1 MKEIKE
7 LVSGA
12 KKGSQKAFNK
22 LYDLTKNDI
31 WFTCISL
38 LKNEENA
45 KDVMQETYIT
55 AFLKLET
62 LENEDKF
69 CPWLRMTAVNKSKDY
84 LKGKV
89 EYQIEDEVLTN
100 EVETNEVMLP
110 EEYITNN
117 SKREIILQLMSDT
130 LTHSQYVTVFLF
142 YFDEL
147 SISEIS
153 EVLEVSEG
161 TVKSRLNSSRKKMKT
176 AIEKYEEENNDRLH
190 GVVFVPLFGSIFKEE
205 AKNLTVPKIDLV
217 LPKQGS
223 DSIASIGAES
233 AVKTASKGLISSVLK
248 ARVIA
253 VVCGMVILTGSSLS
267 TGVLAGCGR
276 EDLPIATNASTTE
289 VTTEPT
295 ETTDPTVSEEVK
307 EAVKD
312 NGLKV
317 NDKGEVVDA
326 KGNKVEVKDG
336 KVEVKTDD
344 GKTVTVKVDEV
355 KEVTQPTKGT
365 SSEPK
370 ETQKVTQKPTQK
382 ATQPTTKKPATQPT
396 TKKPTQAP
404 TQKPTEKVWHEP
416 VYKTVHHDAVTE
428 KVWIPEYK
436 TVHHDAVTEEVPVYK
451 TGSVIICNQ
460 CGEIFLSM
468 QDLEQHHISNP
479 YTCWSYRITEKTVQV
494 GTETKVVKEAWDEKV
509 EDGGHYETKVVKEA
523 WDERVLVKEGYWEY
537 K

>member
-12 KKGSQKAFNK
+12 KSGSQKAFNK

-31 WFTCISL
+31 WLTCISL

-69 CPWLRMTAVNKSKDY
+69 CSWLRMTAVNKSKDF

-190 GVVFVPLFGSIFKEE
+190 GVVFVPLFGSIFKEQC
-205 AKNLTVPKIDLV
+205 KYITVPKIDLV

-223 DSIASIGAES
+223 DSIASFGAEN
-233 AVKTASKGLISSVLK
+233 AVKTASKGLVSSVAK
-248 ARVIA
+248 TRVIA
-253 VVCGMVILTGSSLS
+253 MLLGMTVICGTSIS
-267 TGVLAGCGR
+267 TGVLAGCGK
-276 EDLPIATNASTTE
+276 EDLPIATTASTAE
-289 VTTEPT
+289 VTTEPI
-295 ETTDPTVSEEVK
+295 ETVSADVV
-307 EAVKD
+307 EAIKD
-312 NGLKV
+312 NGLS
-317 NDKGEVVDA
+317 VDDN
-326 KGNKVEVKDG
+326 GTVLNKDGKALEVKDG
-336 KVEVKTDD
+336 KIEVTNADGTKTI
-344 GKTVTVKVDEV
+344 VKIEEI
-355 KEVTQPTKGT
+355 KGTTQPTKGS

-370 ETQKVTQKPTQK
+370 ETVKPTQK
-382 ATQPTTKKPATQPT
+382 ATKATQPATKKPSVQPTTKKPATPT
-396 TKKPTQAP
+396 QKPTQKPTVKPTQPA
-404 TQKPTEKVWHEP
+404 TQKPTEKP
-416 VYKTVHHDAVTE
+416 KE
-428 KVWIPEYK
+428 KVWVVDYK
-436 TVHHDAVTEEVPVYK
+436 EVQVKVVDKPATTEPIYEKVGYNV
-451 TGSVIICNQ
+451 CNQ
-460 CGEIFLSM
+460 CGAKLPYNCTREEFDAHFDGENHFSWKTIVVTEQTGVKEIP
-468 QDLEQHHISNP
+468 EEYH
-479 YTCWSYRITEKTVQV
+479 Y
-494 GTETKVVKEAWDEKV
+494 ETKKV
-509 EDGGHYETKVVKEA
+509 EDGGH
-523 WDERVLVKEGYWEY
+523 WEY

>member
-62 LENEDKF
+62 LENEYKF
-69 CPWLRMTAVNKSKDY
+69 CPWLRMTAVNKSKDF

-223 DSIASIGAES
+223 NSIASFGAES
-233 AVKTASKGLISSVLK
+233 AVKTVSKGLVSSVAK
-248 ARVIA
+248 TRVIA
-253 VVCGMVILTGSSLS
+253 MLLGITVICGTSIS
-267 TGVLAGCGR
+267 TGVLAGCGK

-289 VTTEPT
+289 PT
-295 ETTDPTVSEEVK
+295 EATDPTVSEEVK

-355 KEVTQPTKGT
+355 KEVTQPTKGS

-370 ETQKVTQKPTQK
+370 ETVKPTQK
-382 ATQPTTKKPATQPT
+382 ATQPTTKQPATQPT
-396 TKKPTQAP
+396 TKKPATP
-404 TQKPTEKVWHEP
+404 STTQKPTEKKKVW
-416 VYKTVHHDAVTE
+416 VTDYKIVHHPAEPAVTE
-428 KVWIPEYK
+428 TI
-436 TVHHDAVTEEVPVYK
+436 HHPAETHEEPIYEEVC
-451 TGSVIICNQ
+451 VIICNQ
-460 CGEIFLSM
+460 CGAEFSDM
-468 QDLEQHHISNP
+468 QQLKQHHLANLD
-479 YTCWSYRITEKTVQV
+479 TCWSYRKVARKVQTGTTTVVDKEAWDEVKVITPAKP
-494 GTETKVVKEAWDEKV
+494 AWDEKV
-509 EDGGHYETKVVKEA
+509 EDGGH
-523 WDERVLVKEGYWEY
+523 WEY

>member
-1 MKEIKE
+1 MKDIKE

-31 WFTCISL
+31 WLNCLTL

-69 CPWLRMTAVNKSKDY
+69 CPWLRMTAVNKSKDF

-176 AIEKYEEENNDRLH
+176 AIEKYEEENNDKLH
-190 GVVFVPLFGSIFKEE
+190 GVVFVPLFGSIFKEQC
-205 AKNLTVPKIDLV
+205 KHITVPEINLDFT
-217 LPKQGS
+217 KQGNKNITS
-223 DSIASIGAES
+223 KGAES
-233 AVKTASKGLISSVLK
+233 AVKTASKGLVSSVAK
-248 ARVIA
+248 TRVIA
-253 VVCGMVILTGSSLS
+253 MLLGMTVICGTSIS
-267 TGVLAGCGR
+267 TGVLAGCVR
-276 EDLPIATNASTTE
+276 EDLPIATTASTTE

-295 ETTDPTVSEEVK
+295 ELATEAKTSNELVSGSTGNSSGGNTGNTANSKTTASKTSTGGSGNSKSDS
-307 EAVKD
+307 
-312 NGLKV
+312 
-317 NDKGEVVDA
+317 
-326 KGNKVEVKDG
+326 GNKG
-336 KVEVKTDD
+336 SGSGST
-344 GKTVTVKVDEV
+344 G
-355 KEVTQPTKGT
+355 GNT
-365 SSEPK
+365 SS
-370 ETQKVTQKPTQK
+370 TQSSAGSQKTY
-382 ATQPTTKKPATQPT
+382 
-396 TKKPTQAP
+396 
-404 TQKPTEKVWHEP
+404 HE
-416 VYKTVHHDAVTE
+416 A
-428 KVWIPEYK
+428 EYK
-436 TVHHDAVTEEVPVYK
+436 TVHHPAETEKVWVVDKEAYSYEEPVYETK
-451 TGSVIICNQ
+451 GRPICND
-460 CGEIFLSM
+460 CGA
-468 QDLEQHHISNP
+468 DLGDMSGYELAGHCGDHLLNGGKG
-479 YTCWSYRITEKTVQV
+479 SYSVNDVQIQV
-494 GTETKVVKEAWDEKV
+494 GTKTVNVPEEGHYETRVVKEAWDE
-509 EDGGHYETKVVKEA
+509 E
-523 WDERVLVKEGYWEY
+523 VLVKEGYWEY

>member
-1 MKEIKE
+1 MSEKSNIKK
-7 LVSGA
+7 LVSSA
-12 KKGSQKAFNK
+12 KKGNQQAFNA
-22 LYDLTKNDI
+22 LYELTKNAVYY
-31 WFTCISL
+31 TCSSL
-38 LKNEENA
+38 LKNSEDVQDLCQDVFFAVFQKLNTLDNDEN
-45 KDVMQETYIT
+45 
-55 AFLKLET
+55 
-62 LENEDKF
+62 F
-69 CPWLRMTAVNKSKDY
+69 CSWVKQIAVHKCFNFNR
-84 LKGKV
+84 GKV

-176 AIEKYEEENNDRLH
+176 AIEKYEEENNDKLH

-223 DSIASIGAES
+223 NSIASIGAES
-233 AVKTASKGLISSVLK
+233 AVKTASKGLVSSVAK
-248 ARVIA
+248 TRVIA
-253 VVCGMVILTGSSLS
+253 MLLGMTVICGTSIS
-267 TGVLAGCGR
+267 TGVLAGCGK

-295 ETTDPTVSEEVK
+295 EETKPTVSEEVK

-355 KEVTQPTKGT
+355 KEVTQPTKGS

-370 ETQKVTQKPTQK
+370 ETVKPTQKATTK
-382 ATQPTTKKPATQPT
+382 ATQPTTKKPSVQPT
-396 TKKPTQAP
+396 TKKPATPTPTQKPTPKPTQAP

-416 VYKTVHHDAVTE
+416 VYKTVHHPAET
-428 KVWIPEYK
+428 KV
-436 TVHHDAVTEEVPVYK
+436 VHHDAVTHEEPIYETIGYNV
-451 TGSVIICNQ
+451 CNQ
-460 CGEIFLSM
+460 CGKKMYNSAELSHYV
-468 QDLEQHHISNP
+468 DNDS
-479 YTCWSYRITEKTVQV
+479 CWSYRGVKEKVQTGTTTVV
-494 GTETKVVKEAWDEKV
+494 DKPAYDETVVVKKAWDE
-509 EDGGHYETKVVKEA
+509 E
-523 WDERVLVKEGYWEY
+523 VLVKKGYWEY

>member
-317 NDKGEVVDA
+317 NDKGEVVDK

-355 KEVTQPTKGT
+355 KEVTQPTKGS

-382 ATQPTTKKPATQPT
+382 ATQPTTKKPATPTPTKKPATQPT
-396 TKKPTQAP
+396 TKKPATPTPTQKPTQKPTVKPTQPATQKPTEAP
-404 TQKPTEKVWHEP
+404 TQKPTEKVWVVDVPAH
-416 VYKTVHHDAVTE
+416 
-428 KVWIPEYK
+428 
-436 TVHHDAVTEEVPVYK
+436 TEEVYHYYNF
-451 TGSVIICNQ
+451 CNQ
-460 CGEIFLSM
+460 CGERLDDSNAVKWHFLDS
-468 QDLEQHHISNP
+468 D
-479 YTCWSYRITEKTVQV
+479 TCSSYHAE
-494 GTETKVVKEAWDEKV
+494 KVVTGTKEVPEQ
-509 EDGGHYETKVVKEA
+509 GH
-523 WDERVLVKEGYWEY
+523 WEY

>member
-1 MKEIKE
+1 MSEKSNIKK
-7 LVSGA
+7 LVSSA
-12 KKGSQKAFNK
+12 KKGNQQAFNA
-22 LYDLTKNDI
+22 LYELTKNSVYY
-31 WFTCISL
+31 TCSSL
-38 LKNEENA
+38 LKNSE
-45 KDVMQETYIT
+45 DVQDLCQDV
-55 AFLKLET
+55 FLAVFQKLNT
-62 LENEDKF
+62 LEEEEKF
-69 CPWLRMTAVNKSKDY
+69 CGWVKRIAVNCCLKFN
-84 LKGKV
+84 KGKV

-117 SKREIILQLMSDT
+117 SKREIILKLMSDT

-223 DSIASIGAES
+223 NSIASFGAES
-233 AVKTASKGLISSVLK
+233 AVKTVSKGLVSSVLK

-295 ETTDPTVSEEVK
+295 EVTDPTVSEEVK

-355 KEVTQPTKGT
+355 KEVTQPTKGS

-370 ETQKVTQKPTQK
+370 ETQK
-382 ATQPTTKKPATQPT
+382 ATQPTKKPTQPATQATKKPATSN
-396 TKKPTQAP
+396 TKPATP
-404 TQKPTEKVWHEP
+404 KPTESKGVWHDP
-416 VYKTVHHDAVTE
+416 VYKTVHHPAET
-428 KVWIPEYK
+428 KV
-436 TVHHDAVTEEVPVYK
+436 VHHDAVTHEEPVYAYDY
-451 TGSVIICNQ
+451 VDVCNQ
-460 CGEIFLSM
+460 CGAEFSDANARKQHFLAGIQADGS
-468 QDLEQHHISNP
+468 H
-479 YTCWSYRITEKTVQV
+479 TCWSYRTVKKQIQT
-494 GTETKVVKEAWDEKV
+494 GTTTVVDKEAYDETVVVKEAWDEK
-509 EDGGHYETKVVKEA
+509 
-523 WDERVLVKEGYWEY
+523 VLVKEGYWEY

>member
-1 MKEIKE
+1 
-7 LVSGA
+7 
-12 KKGSQKAFNK
+12 
-22 LYDLTKNDI
+22 
-31 WFTCISL
+31 
-38 LKNEENA
+38 
-45 KDVMQETYIT
+45 
-55 AFLKLET
+55 
-62 LENEDKF
+62 
-69 CPWLRMTAVNKSKDY
+69 MTAVNKSKDF

-217 LPKQGS
+217 LPKQS
-223 DSIASIGAES
+223 SNSIASIGTES
-233 AVKTASKGLISSVLK
+233 AVKTASKGLVSSVLK
-248 ARVIA
+248 AKVIA

-276 EDLPIATNASTTE
+276 EDLPIATNASSTE

-295 ETTDPTVSEEVK
+295 EIVSEDVAEATKATVSEEVK
-307 EAVKD
+307 EA
-312 NGLKV
+312 
-317 NDKGEVVDA
+317 
-326 KGNKVEVKDG
+326 
-336 KVEVKTDD
+336 
-344 GKTVTVKVDEV
+344 VKVDEV
-355 KEVTQPTKGT
+355 KEVTQPTKGS

-370 ETQKVTQKPTQK
+370 ETVKPTQKPTQK
-382 ATQPTTKKPATQPT
+382 ATQPTTKKPSVQPT
-396 TKKPTQAP
+396 TKKPVTPPP
-404 TQKPTEKVWHEP
+404 TQKPTEREKVWHEP
-416 VYKTVHHDAVTE
+416 VYKTVHHPAET
-428 KVWIPEYK
+428 KV
-436 TVHHDAVTEEVPVYK
+436 VHHDAVTHEEPIYETVGYYV
-451 TGSVIICNQ
+451 CNQ
-460 CGEIFLSM
+460 CGAELSDTN
-468 QDLEQHHISNP
+468 QLEQHFLANEN
-479 YTCWSYRITEKTVQV
+479 CGSYRYKKGKVQIGTTTVV
-494 GTETKVVKEAWDEKV
+494 DKEAYDETVVVKEAWDEK
-509 EDGGHYETKVVKEA
+509 
-523 WDERVLVKEGYWEY
+523 VLVKEGYWEY

>member
-31 WFTCISL
+31 WLTCISL

-69 CPWLRMTAVNKSKDY
+69 CPWLRMTAVNKSKDF

-176 AIEKYEEENNDRLH
+176 AIEKYEKENNDKLH
-190 GVVFVPLFGSIFKEE
+190 GVVFLPLFSSIFKEQSNHIE
-205 AKNLTVPKIDLV
+205 VPEINLDFT
-217 LPKQGS
+217 KQGIKNITS
-223 DSIASIGAES
+223 KGAES
-233 AVKTASKGLISSVLK
+233 AVKTVSKGLVSSVAK
-248 ARVIA
+248 TRVIA
-253 VVCGMVILTGSSLS
+253 MLLGITVICGTSIS
-267 TGVLAGCGR
+267 TGVLAGCGK

-295 ETTDPTVSEEVK
+295 EETKPTVSEEVK

-317 NDKGEVVDA
+317 NDKGEVVDE

-344 GKTVTVKVDEV
+344 GKTVTVKVDEI
-355 KEVTQPTKGT
+355 KGTTQPTKGS

-370 ETQKVTQKPTQK
+370 ETVKPTKKPTQK
-382 ATQPTTKKPATQPT
+382 ATQPTTKKPSVQPT
-396 TKKPTQAP
+396 TKKPATPTPKPTQKP

-416 VYKTVHHDAVTE
+416 VYKTVHHPAET
-428 KVWIPEYK
+428 KV
-436 TVHHDAVTEEVPVYK
+436 VHHDAVTHEEPIYK
-451 TGSVIICNQ
+451 NTIVHVCNQ
-460 CGEIFLSM
+460 CGAEFSDTQQLM
-468 QDLEQHHISNP
+468 YHHLANED
-479 YTCWSYRITEKTVQV
+479 TCWSAHTAKKQIQTGTKTVV
-494 GTETKVVKEAWDEKV
+494 DKEAYDETVVVKKAWDEK
-509 EDGGHYETKVVKEA
+509 
-523 WDERVLVKEGYWEY
+523 VLVKEGYWEY

>member
-31 WFTCISL
+31 WLTCISL

-69 CPWLRMTAVNKSKDY
+69 CPWLRMTAVNKSKDF

-190 GVVFVPLFGSIFKEE
+190 GVVFVPLFGSIFKEQC
-205 AKNLTVPKIDLV
+205 KYITVPKIDLV

-223 DSIASIGAES
+223 DSIASFGAEN
-233 AVKTASKGLISSVLK
+233 AVKTASKGLVSSVAK
-248 ARVIA
+248 TRVIA
-253 VVCGMVILTGSSLS
+253 MLLGMTVICGTSIS

-276 EDLPIATNASTTE
+276 EDLPIATTASTAE

-295 ETTDPTVSEEVK
+295 EETKPTVSEEVK

-336 KVEVKTDD
+336 KVEVTTDD
-344 GKTVTVKVDEV
+344 GKKVTIKVDEV
-355 KEVTQPTKGT
+355 KEVTQPTKGS

-370 ETQKVTQKPTQK
+370 ETQK
-382 ATQPTTKKPATQPT
+382 ATQPTKKPAQPAIQATKKPATSN
-396 TKKPTQAP
+396 TKPATSNTKPATPKPTP
-404 TQKPTEKVWHEP
+404 KPTEATKATEAIWHDP
-416 VYKTVHHDAVTE
+416 VYKTVHHDAVT
-428 KVWIPEYK
+428 K
-436 TVHHDAVTEEVPVYK
+436 EVPVYETQRHYFCNTCGADLTELYGAGNNDARSAHAK
-451 TGSVIICNQ
+451 QHALNGENNSQAKKSVQ
-460 CGEIFLSM
+460 
-468 QDLEQHHISNP
+468 
-479 YTCWSYRITEKTVQV
+479 VQV
-494 GTETKVVKEAWDEKV
+494 GTEIVVVKEAWTEQ
-509 EDGGHYETKVVKEA
+509 
-523 WDERVLVKEGYWEY
+523 VLVKEGYWEY